1 MNTVSGK
8 CSPKVNVF
16 QKLVFFLGPS
26 TTRCEYT
33 RGVNKK
39 AANVHGAR
47 LCVSRSQP
55 KLHFDPS
62 VHTKKCNF
70 LAGPLGSTVSGK
82 RSPKV
87 NVFQKRSSWASFLEN
102 VHSECTRARLT
113 TASPRR
119 APHSPSLRL
128 AQTHSSNSLSP
139 LLEAAPPPPPAWA
152 VLPRSACSLFIQRP
166 A

>member
-102 VHSECTRARLT
+102 VHSARKPTPRETARLVQKSVGQPSRLIFSQLGRKS
-113 TASPRR
+113 AS
-119 APHSPSLRL
+119 S
-128 AQTHSSNSLSP
+128 Q
-139 LLEAAPPPPPAWA
+139 
-152 VLPRSACSLFIQRP
+152 LFVAR
-166 A
+166 